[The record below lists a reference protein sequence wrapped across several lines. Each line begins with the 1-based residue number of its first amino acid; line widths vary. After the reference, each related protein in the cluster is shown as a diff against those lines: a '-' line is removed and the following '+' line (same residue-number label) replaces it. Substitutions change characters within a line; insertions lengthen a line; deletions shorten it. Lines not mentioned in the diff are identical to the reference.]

1 LPAIVDPRWLRFLPV
16 LPLDRRLI
24 VPVVHADDVAD
35 AVVRAVERSAP
46 GPFNLS
52 AEPPVGRDDIAHAL
66 SAKGIHV
73 PSALLRQLVK
83 ISWRAHLQPV
93 DEGWLDMA
101 FTVPLLDVGRARA
114 VLGWSPEYD
123 SRQAISDMGDGFMA
137 RADTSSPVLTRR
149 TLVQSLRRDLRYG
162 PITSRRLP

>member
-1 LPAIVDPRWLRFLPV
+1 
-16 LPLDRRLI
+16 
-24 VPVVHADDVAD
+24 VAD
-35 AVVRAVERSAP
+35 AVARAIERTAP

-52 AEPPVGRDDIAHAL
+52 AEPPVRRDDIAHAL

-101 FTVPLLDVGRARA
+101 FTVPLLDVSRARA
-114 VLGWSPEYD
+114 VLGWAPDYD
-123 SRQAISDMGDGFMA
+123 SCQAITDMGDGFMA
-137 RADTSSPVLTRR
+137 RADTSSPVLTQR
-149 TLVQSLRRDLRYG
+149 TFGQTLRRDLRDG